1 MSQSAFLN
9 NMDFL
14 SLALELFR
22 NADHFIFYIAE
33 NYGWWVY
40 FVLFTIFFSE
50 TGLVIAAF
58 LPGDSLLFI
67 SGAAAAAGAL
77 EVSTLILLITLGAIL
92 GNTLNYYIGSW
103 LGNKI
108 YDGSISWI
116 DQSALQRTHDFYEKH
131 GGKTIVLARFIPIV
145 RSFAPLVA
153 GAAKMEMGKFQ
164 LYNCT
169 GAFFWV
175 TSIVGAGYLFGNIP
189 FIKNNLSLIL
199 IVGILAAL
207 VPFTFAVIVQF
218 VRKKILQK

>member
-1 MSQSAFLN
+1 M
-9 NMDFL
+9 
-14 SLALELFR
+14 FR

-77 EVSTLILLITLGAIL
+77 EVSMLILLIILGAIL

-164 LYNCT
+164 LYNGG
-169 GAFFWV
+169 GAIVWV
-175 TSIVGAGYLFGNIP
+175 GGIVLAGYLFGNIP

-218 VRKKILQK
+218 VRKKILQN

>member
-40 FVLFTIFFSE
+40 FVLSRFSSARQGWSLRLFFRE
-50 TGLVIAAF
+50 TLCYSSPAPQLRRAR
-58 LPGDSLLFI
+58 
-67 SGAAAAAGAL
+67 L
-77 EVSTLILLITLGAIL
+77 EVSMLILLITLGAIL

-131 GGKTIVLARFIPIV
+131 GGKTIVLARFVPIV

-169 GAFFWV
+169 GAFLWV